1 MKLHHLL
8 LALSLAPAASADIFW
23 TGAVSG
29 DIFDEANWDLSQSQV
44 TVIDPNVSIDDNVVI
59 RDAPADVILTETGGG
74 QFRFQLEE
82 GRSLIIDNSRLVAA
96 GNDGVGCFQ
105 GTQVGI
111 TIEVNNGA
119 SFEPYFVVNR
129 VRVKIDATS
138 TAIFGG
144 PGDPLNIATVDMN
157 YGSVLAF
164 LTEDPSEFLTEHLG
178 SVTVAGVPAVAG
190 GNVNIVSDGNQ
201 GSIVTVIPQT
211 VGTSYC
217 MANPNSTGVASLLTG
232 LGSDLV
238 ASNSLT
244 LECSSMPPGS
254 FAFFLTSQTQGFAS
268 NPGGSDGNLCLGGA
282 IGRYV
287 GPGQIQ
293 QAGAAGTVSLALDL
307 NQIPSP
313 TGFVAASAGDTW
325 NFQTWFRDSNPQGQA
340 VSNFSMGLEVTLQ

>member
-178 SVTVAGVPAVAG
+178 SVTVAGVPATAG

-217 MANPNSTGVASLLTG
+217 MANPNSTGVPSLLTG